1 MNVVQ
6 ILRQG
11 DLLKL
16 DLHTHCMEA
25 TGMVA
30 YPSIHLV
37 RKIVD
42 KIKNRGLDG
51 IAITEHDDKD
61 YGLRVKKIVDE
72 YFDSQILIIPGRE
85 ITVSQ
90 MGWAEMV
97 ELFLPNGSTFRFLPH
112 PSYPYPGDNGFEYD
126 MNLLQGIEIG
136 NALHD
141 RQINKKKVKEISQK
155 YNLILLKNSDAHT
168 LDEIG
173 SFHNEISLEELYL
186 LTKCSLG

>member
-11 DLLKL
+11 EMLKL

-30 YPSIHLV
+30 YPSIDLV
-37 RKIVD
+37 RKIVERVN
-42 KIKNRGLDG
+42 NRGLDG
-51 IAITEHDDKD
+51 IAITEHDDRN
-61 YGLRVKKIVDE
+61 YGYRVKKIVDE
-72 YFDSQILIIPGRE
+72 NFESRVLIIPGRE
-85 ITVSQ
+85 ITVKE

-97 ELFLPNGSTFRFLPH
+97 ELFLPNGSIFRFLPH
-112 PSYPYPGDNGFEYD
+112 PSYPYPGDDGFEYD

-141 RQINKKKVKEISQK
+141 RQINKKKVKEISKK
-155 YNLILLKNSDAHT
+155 YNLVLLKNSDAHT
-168 LDEIG
+168 LEEIG
-173 SFHNEISLEELYL
+173 SFHNEISLEELYS
-186 LTKCSLG
+186 LTKDSLA